1 MYPRATEPHNTY
13 YGHPGSSMHPETYDS
28 QYSPVM
34 SSSPKIIPVAN
45 VHHPRPTTTNGPDFI
60 PSSSAA
66 TASTPSDELRQDS
79 GYFERSYKRSS
90 ARSTSSMERLSL
102 QDPPPPTHK
111 AAELWAVPPQQ
122 PVAVNETTDSNKQA
136 APVSLWAVPPQRH
149 PEPSSSSSSAAAEEE
164 GNKPIPSVSL
174 WAVPPQSSSSSSLES
189 SSANDESKKQQQQ
202 QTTSLWAVPPQHSME
217 SSNDLDTNNASEP
230 VSLWAV
236 PPQKEHETPS
246 SSSSLWAVPP
256 QKEHETPS
264 SSSSSSSSL
273 WAVPPQKTPD
283 PVKQQSTSLWA
294 VPPQRSL
301 DPVTEVEDIPEDDN
315 NNKHA
320 PVSLWAVP
328 PQHGLEGEG
337 DASAATS
344 SDHSGDGLWA
354 VPPSNAES
362 SNSEAD
368 DLTLKPRPRPSASTE
383 STLKKRWHHR
393 RQYSD
398 GGRVTNGSEPESM
411 GGNRRTVRFVSPNA
425 TSYVE
430 DGVEKLSLRD
440 EAASSSNESGQLDDK
455 QQQHR
460 NNHNLHIQIPA
471 SDDDTT
477 ISSRS
482 PRTPRQRTPLS
493 ANSSSGASPIS
504 SSHETSEHEDETWG
518 ERPSIEQLYRDI
530 DKYLP
535 GHDLDKEIFIDTS
548 NPAAAGAGPTAATPG
563 TSPNNNAIAAAAAQ
577 SAAAAAAAPAPRRL
591 QGHKKSIRVVAN
603 EAHRNWRQA
612 MNVIRVN
619 HLLRRRSTKMW
630 GRKVEQVKPGMIIE
644 EQSIPKESQDAGYI
658 GMCGCG
664 GHLFL
669 WVSGY

>member
-1 MYPRATEPHNTY
+1 
-13 YGHPGSSMHPETYDS
+13 MHPETYDS

-34 SSSPKIIPVAN
+34 SSSPKIIPVTN
-45 VHHPRPTTTNGPDFI
+45 VHHPRP
-60 PSSSAA
+60 AA
-66 TASTPSDELRQDS
+66 TASTSSDELRQDS

-122 PVAVNETTDSNKQA
+122 QQQPVAVNETTESKA

-149 PEPSSSSSSAAAEEE
+149 PESSSSSSSAAEEE
-164 GNKPIPSVSL
+164 GNNKSIPSVSL
-174 WAVPPQSSSSSSLES
+174 WAVPPQSSSSLGSST
-189 SSANDESKKQQQQ
+189 NDESKKQ

-217 SSNDLDTNNASEP
+217 SSTDPDTNTTSEP

-236 PPQKEHETPS
+236 PPQKEQETP
-246 SSSSLWAVPP
+246 
-256 QKEHETPS
+256 
-264 SSSSSSSSL
+264 SSSSSSSL
-273 WAVPPQKTPD
+273 WAVPPQKTLD
-283 PVKQQSTSLWA
+283 PVKQQPSSSTSLWA

-301 DPVTEVEDIPEDDN
+301 DPVAEAEDIPKGDD
-315 NNKHA
+315 NKHA

-337 DASAATS
+337 DASATTS

-383 STLKKRWHHR
+383 STLKKRWQHR

-398 GGRVTNGSEPESM
+398 GGRVPEQETM
-411 GGNRRTVRFVSPNA
+411 AGNRRTVRFVSPNA

-440 EAASSSNESGQLDDK
+440 DAAASSSNESGSLDDK
-455 QQQHR
+455 QHHHR

-548 NPAAAGAGPTAATPG
+548 NAAAAGAGAGPTGPTGPSG
-563 TSPNNNAIAAAAAQ
+563 TSTNTIAAAAAAQ
-577 SAAAAAAAPAPRRL
+577 SAAASPAPRRL

-658 GMCGCG
+658 GMCVYGHDLVVGC
-664 GHLFL
+664 
-669 WVSGY
+669 Y

>member
-1 MYPRATEPHNTY
+1 
-13 YGHPGSSMHPETYDS
+13 MHPETYDS

-34 SSSPKIIPVAN
+34 SSSPKIIPVTN
-45 VHHPRPTTTNGPDFI
+45 VHHPRP
-60 PSSSAA
+60 AA

-122 PVAVNETTDSNKQA
+122 QQQPVAVNETTDTKA

-149 PEPSSSSSSAAAEEE
+149 PESSSSSSSAAEED
-164 GNKPIPSVSL
+164 KSIPSVSL
-174 WAVPPQSSSSSSLES
+174 WAVPPQSTSSLE
-189 SSANDESKKQQQQ
+189 SSANDESNKQ

-217 SSNDLDTNNASEP
+217 SSTDPDTNNTSEP

-246 SSSSLWAVPP
+246 SSSS
-256 QKEHETPS
+256 
-264 SSSSSSSSL
+264 SSL

-283 PVKQQSTSLWA
+283 PVKQPSSSTSLWA

-301 DPVTEVEDIPEDDN
+301 DPVAEAEDIPEGND
-315 NNKHA
+315 NKHA

-337 DASAATS
+337 DASATTS

-383 STLKKRWHHR
+383 STLKKRWQHR

-398 GGRVTNGSEPESM
+398 GGRVPEQENM
-411 GGNRRTVRFVSPNA
+411 AGNRRTVRFVSPNA

-440 EAASSSNESGQLDDK
+440 DAASPSNESGSLDEK
-455 QQQHR
+455 QHHR

-548 NPAAAGAGPTAATPG
+548 NAAGAGAGGGTPG
-563 TSPNNNAIAAAAAQ
+563 TSTNTIAAAAAQ
-577 SAAAAAAAPAPRRL
+577 SAAASPAPRRL

-658 GMCGCG
+658 GMCVY
-664 GHLFL
+664 GHNLVVVIIDVSIFL
-669 WVSGY
+669 